1 MALYTHTHTHTHT
14 HKQFKEKEKRV
25 GENSTLKGMEKDGQK
40 KGEIFLTACLFCALY
55 TEKKRKSKEV
65 LLERYGKE
73 GVENV

>member
-1 MALYTHTHTHTHT
+1 
-14 HKQFKEKEKRV
+14 
-25 GENSTLKGMEKDGQK
+25 MEKDGQK